1 MPKLCIITPTYEA
14 YHTLIQKSMKLLC
27 THPQLNQFEFSH
39 LGEITVMSFSPNL
52 TDLPQIEHRHGIF
65 QSACLSNLK
74 LTIDPIYTKNAML
87 IPNLKDSLIHSWKNF
102 NTTTIHFFSLCK
114 EELTNS
120 LPKSKHCFSHL
131 YSTIFTTQLYY
142 THNIIK
148 GYIQLFHYQQRVVE
162 LLIYSLIIFI
172 AKYGSPDTQLTDN
185 CYKFIDSLTDP
196 LLRKTN
202 VNFQSEC

>member
-39 LGEITVMSFSPNL
+39 LGEIAVMS
-52 TDLPQIEHRHGIF
+52 
-65 QSACLSNLK
+65 LSNLK